1 MAHAHNLDWLW
12 QEEAGQQSISEV
24 WVTTILV
31 LGDGLVE
38 GWLLSGLNPGG
49 FIL

>member
-12 QEEAGQQSISEV
+12 QEAGQQSISEV
-24 WVTTILV
+24 WVTVLV